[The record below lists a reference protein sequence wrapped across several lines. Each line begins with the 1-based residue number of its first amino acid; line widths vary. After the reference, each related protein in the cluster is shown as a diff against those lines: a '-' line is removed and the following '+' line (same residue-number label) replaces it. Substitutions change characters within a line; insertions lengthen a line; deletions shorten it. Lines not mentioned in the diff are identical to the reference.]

1 MPSESDHNPP
11 VYTEITE
18 VTPEKCSSWMGKRTC
33 NRVPLKRS
41 NVDKFKNILR
51 GGQFRTTHQGF
62 ALDWHGCLIDGQHR
76 AAALIETDMTVT
88 AQVTYNLPPDTFAAI
103 DGGRV
108 RTAGDFI
115 AQITEMKQS
124 NSNVYGATLKILAN
138 RAAGLH
144 WTRWTSGR
152 LTAEQLQELVVK
164 WPVDEERILR
174 LVSKG
179 KQCHASA
186 TGLVVAYT
194 IIAEEWP
201 EHFADLF
208 FNSIGDI
215 SREFVGRDPRAMYTN
230 TMLNVN
236 RGIVSR
242 DSVQQSAQAIKAF
255 NALVSGESIGTLKKM
270 KMGGVKIVA
279 DRRTGEEVQQEYL
292 ADRYPE
298 VVPPT
303 IKVSDKW
310 LGDNSGKLFE

>member
-1 MPSESDHNPP
+1 MSEESIKNPP
-11 VYTEITE
+11 VHTEIIE
-18 VTPEKCSSWMGKRTC
+18 VTPKKCASWMEKRTC

-41 NVDKFKNILR
+41 NVDKFKIILR

-76 AAALIETDMTVT
+76 AAALIETGMTVT

-108 RTAGDFI
+108 RTAGDFV

-124 NSNVYGATLKILAN
+124 NSNVYGAALKILAN

-152 LTAEQLQELVVK
+152 LTAEQLQELVAK
-164 WPVDEERILR
+164 WPVDEKLILR
-174 LVSKG
+174 LVSNG
-179 KQCHASA
+179 KQCHSSA
-186 TGLVVAYT
+186 TGLVVAYK
-194 IIAEEWP
+194 IITEGWP
-201 EHFADLF
+201 ERAADLF
-208 FNSIGDI
+208 FDSIGDT

-270 KMGGVKIVA
+270 KMGGVKTVA

-298 VVPPT
+298 VLPLT
-303 IKVSDKW
+303 ISVSDKW
-310 LGDNSGKLFE
+310 LGGGSARLFE